1 LNLLLNDLKI
11 EKFIIIAHSFGC
23 LLALN
28 FLRKYSHKVS
38 AAVFLSPD
46 YRIGKTIRGRSIR
59 LMLSGAQFL
68 KYLPFKSK
76 TGKHI
81 DYSIFPKAIGVFAAF
96 SRMRVNTTLRSYLF
110 CLKQASN
117 FNEEDVL
124 AQIKIPVLIL
134 HGAQDTIFPAHD
146 SILMAS
152 KIKNARLKILP
163 KTNHLLVLNAADQ
176 VKQEI
181 KEFLLTIEN

>member
-1 LNLLLNDLKI
+1 
-11 EKFIIIAHSFGC
+11 
-23 LLALN
+23 
-28 FLRKYSHKVS
+28 
-38 AAVFLSPD
+38 
-46 YRIGKTIRGRSIR
+46 
-59 LMLSGAQFL
+59 
-68 KYLPFKSK
+68 
-76 TGKHI
+76 
-81 DYSIFPKAIGVFAAF
+81 
-96 SRMRVNTTLRSYLF
+96 
-110 CLKQASN
+110 
-117 FNEEDVL
+117 VL